1 MDKCKQ
7 LTILISCL
15 SSILTSALLLL
26 ELQAVIVLK
35 IAQQQSHL
43 RHLQNEAILSRNN
56 ALARY
61 RSVRKRFALFTFKKM
76 CKIATLF
83 SMYLF
88 KKINVFCYKIYL
100 FITVIF
106 ILFVINLFLYFS
118 IKKTLEKWITV

>member
-35 IAQQQSHL
+35 IAQQSHL

-118 IKKTLEKWITV
+118 IKKTLEK